1 MLLNNKS
8 YRILCDVDDTLE
20 QSYFRMM
27 RGRFCSHHMP
37 TILLFFPLQRHKES
51 EGGPPCNSMPFS
63 AAWAYY
69 GNVLVLVSA
78 ASLNGR
84 VRGEVK

>member
-1 MLLNNKS
+1 MPLNNKS
-8 YRILCDVDDTLE
+8 YQIPCNVDDALE
-20 QSYFRMM
+20 RSYFRMT

-37 TILLFFPLQRHKES
+37 TILLSFPLQWYEKS

-69 GNVLVLVSA
+69 GKVLVLTNA

-84 VRGEVK
+84 VCIKVK